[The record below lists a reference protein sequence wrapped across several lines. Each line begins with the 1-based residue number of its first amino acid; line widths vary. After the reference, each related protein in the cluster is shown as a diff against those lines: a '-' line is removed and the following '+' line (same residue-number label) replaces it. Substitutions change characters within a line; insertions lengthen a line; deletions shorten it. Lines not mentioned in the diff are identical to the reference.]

1 MHYIT
6 DYQLDI
12 NKGFMCK
19 VNGKTFKCEFLST
32 VVIGKHFYV
41 SNILKVADAMGIPR
55 HEFIGI
61 FNSDHV
67 NHVIYCDSKQQCYD
81 LCQHIVKTYFNPSDG
96 WKDIISIRCGKESYK
111 FELKILAG
119 KYVWENTV
127 DRLKYIVNKSQ
138 IDLAKLREELNIKIY
153 DVVNL
158 GYLGFDSREDAL
170 KFAKWIKTNLY
181 SKLECE
187 EFKQSITK
195 YYIDDEYIV
204 NNTDKKE
211 VCEKS
216 RKHLKHYY
224 HGTEQVNFPNRT
236 FILKQFR
243 AREYFWAGAN
253 PNVGSK
259 DLYKQFE
266 LSADQTLAICNKLK
280 LHAYFVANTLLFGD
294 RKDAIKFTDYLI
306 ETYIIKKEKTYD
318 TNQLRKERTAISR
331 GVKPAGS
338 IIHGRRSK
346 ASVRCGCIE
355 HKARLGN

>member
-1 MHYIT
+1 MQYIT

-41 SNILKVADAMGIPR
+41 SNILKVADAMEIPR

-81 LCQHIVKTYFNPSDG
+81 LCQHIVKTYFRPENY
-96 WKDIISIRCGKESYK
+96 WKDIISFRCGNKSYK
-111 FELKILAG
+111 FELKLLSG

-127 DRLKYIVNKSQ
+127 DRLKYIINKSQ

-170 KFAKWIKTNLY
+170 KFAKWVKENFY
-181 SKLECE
+181 
-187 EFKQSITK
+187 
-195 YYIDDEYIV
+195 
-204 NNTDKKE
+204 DKKE
-211 VCEKS
+211 WCEKS
-216 RKHLKHYY
+216 RRYLLKYY
-224 HGTEQVNFPNRT
+224 SDDDSSVILNNVEWNLIWDQKRNMWYFYNAEHGYHT
-236 FILKQFR
+236 FFRQFGIKD
-243 AREYFWAGAN
+243 AKEAIAI
-253 PNVGSK
+253 GSK
-259 DLYKQFE
+259 LGLLVQFTTYKLEFE
-266 LSADQTLAICNKLK
+266 SR
-280 LHAYFVANTLLFGD
+280 H
-294 RKDAIKFTDYLI
+294 DAIKFTDYLI

-331 GVKPAGS
+331 GAKPAGG

-355 HKARLGN
+355 HKACLGN

>member
-1 MHYIT
+1 MNFIT

-12 NKGFMCK
+12 DKGFMCK
-19 VNGKTFKCEFLST
+19 VNGKTFKCEFLISNSA
-32 VVIGKHFYV
+32 GKHFYI
-41 SNILKVADAMGIPR
+41 SNILHVADAMGIPR

-96 WKDIISIRCGKESYK
+96 WKNIISIRCGKESYK

-170 KFAKWIKTNLY
+170 KFAKWVKENFY
-181 SKLECE
+181 
-187 EFKQSITK
+187 
-195 YYIDDEYIV
+195 
-204 NNTDKKE
+204 NKKE
-211 VCEKS
+211 VCEKFK
-216 RKHLKHYY
+216 RHLLKYY
-224 HGTEQVNFPNRT
+224 SDDKSSVILNNVEWNLIWDQKRNMWYFYNAEHGYHT
-236 FILKQFR
+236 FFRQFGIKD
-243 AREYFWAGAN
+243 AKEAIAI
-253 PNVGSK
+253 GSK
-259 DLYKQFE
+259 LGLLVKFTTYKLEFE
-266 LSADQTLAICNKLK
+266 SR
-280 LHAYFVANTLLFGD
+280 H
-294 RKDAIKFTDYLI
+294 DAIKFTNYLI

-318 TNQLRKERTAISR
+318 TNQLRKERATISR
-331 GVKPAGS
+331 GAKPAGG

-346 ASVRCGCIE
+346 ASVRCGRIE
-355 HKARLGN
+355 HKARIGN

>member
-19 VNGKTFKCEFLST
+19 VNGKPFRCEFLT
-32 VVIGKHFYV
+32 TDVLGKHFYV
-41 SNILKVADAMGIPR
+41 SNILKVADAMGIAR
-55 HEFIGI
+55 QEFIGI
-61 FNSDHV
+61 FNSEHI

-96 WKDIISIRCGKESYK
+96 WKDTISIRCGNESYK
-111 FELKILAG
+111 FELKLLSG

-158 GYLGFDSREDAL
+158 GYLGFDRREDAL
-170 KFAKWIKTNLY
+170 KFAKWVKENFY
-181 SKLECE
+181 
-187 EFKQSITK
+187 
-195 YYIDDEYIV
+195 
-204 NNTDKKE
+204 DKKE

-216 RKHLKHYY
+216 RRYLSKYY
-224 HGTEQVNFPNRT
+224 ADDESYVIFNNVQWNLIWDQKRNMWYFYNAEHGYHT
-236 FILKQFR
+236 FFRQFGIKD
-243 AREYFWAGAN
+243 AKEAIAI
-253 PNVGSK
+253 GSK
-259 DLYKQFE
+259 LGLLVQFTTYKLEFE
-266 LSADQTLAICNKLK
+266 SR
-280 LHAYFVANTLLFGD
+280 H
-294 RKDAIKFTDYLI
+294 DAIKFTDYLI

-331 GVKPAGS
+331 GAKPAGS

-346 ASVRCGCIE
+346 ASVRCGFIE
-355 HKARLGN
+355 HKACLGN

>member
-1 MHYIT
+1 MNYIT

-32 VVIGKHFYV
+32 VVLGKHFYV
-41 SNILKVADAMGIPR
+41 SNILKVADAMEIPR

-170 KFAKWIKTNLY
+170 KFAKWVKENFY
-181 SKLECE
+181 
-187 EFKQSITK
+187 
-195 YYIDDEYIV
+195 
-204 NNTDKKE
+204 DKKE
-211 VCEKS
+211 WCEKS
-216 RKHLKHYY
+216 RRHLAKYY
-224 HGTEQVNFPNRT
+224 YNDQYGINLPERSFSLRRCTGTTWYWHNNN
-236 FILKQFR
+236 LKDPSNCIYSQFKL
-243 AREYFWAGAN
+243 
-253 PNVGSK
+253 SK
-259 DLYKQFE
+259 GQALE
-266 LSADQTLAICNKLK
+266 ICNKLN
-280 LHAYFVANTLLFGD
+280 LSCTLYATVPTFENPN
-294 RKDAIKFTDYLI
+294 DAIKFTDYLI

-331 GVKPAGS
+331 GAKPAGG

-346 ASVRCGCIE
+346 ASVRCGRIE
-355 HKARLGN
+355 HKARIGN